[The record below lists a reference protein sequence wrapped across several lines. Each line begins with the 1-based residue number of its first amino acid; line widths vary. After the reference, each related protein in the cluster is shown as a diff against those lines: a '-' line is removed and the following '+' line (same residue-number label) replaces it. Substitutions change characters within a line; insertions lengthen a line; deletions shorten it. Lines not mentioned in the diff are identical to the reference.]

1 MREGQEAT
9 NNNPKNAHG
18 YGTYV
23 DLIYTTQTQHE
34 YVYVGRPTNY
44 LVLVPVC
51 ARYPVPYRYQVGTT
65 RYQYRGTYMRT
76 TGNYLLTSTN
86 YSGVQYGVRTYRYLF
101 YLLLL
106 ERTTGVRTY

>member
-18 YGTYV
+18 YSTYV

-51 ARYPVPYRYQVGTT
+51 ARYPVPGTT
-65 RYQYRGTYMRT
+65 RYQYRGTYIPEYVLT
-76 TGNYLLTSTN
+76 TGNYLLVSTN
-86 YSGVQYGVRTYRYLF
+86 
-101 YLLLL
+101 
-106 ERTTGVRTY
+106 

>member
-18 YGTYV
+18 YSTYV

-44 LVLVPVC
+44 LV
-51 ARYPVPYRYQVGTT
+51 RYLYRYV
-65 RYQYRGTYMRT
+65 RGTPYQVPPGTSTEVHTYRST
-76 TGNYLLTSTN
+76 YLLPVT
-86 YSGVQYGVRTYRYLF
+86 TY
-101 YLLLL
+101 
-106 ERTTGVRTY
+106 